1 MMDGTLGIGSW
12 LGQFIARPT
21 HPLKR
26 HRRSGDGLRQTAVV
40 IAIGAT
46 LAAGL
51 FAAGNYV
58 VTGQYAPAVVKGV
71 IKATVDQDG
80 PTIAA
85 TANGNEIYT
94 GSILYIPDD
103 GANCRQLIFDN
114 RNGRFTDN
122 GTSTACKRPIRA
134 ASGRRNNGPPLAQKS
149 SVRVPGSLAAKF
161 RPAIARMH

>member
-1 MMDGTLGIGSW
+1 MLGRTLGIGSW
-12 LGQFIARPT
+12 LGRFMAGPT

-26 HRRSGDGLRQTAVV
+26 RRRSGDGLRQTVVV

-58 VTGQYAPAVVKGV
+58 VAGQYAPAAVNAF
-71 IKATVDQDG
+71 IRAATGPNG
-80 PTIAA
+80 PTVAA
-85 TANGNEIYT
+85 TANRDEIYT

-103 GANCRQLIFDN
+103 GANCRQLLFDN

-122 GTSTACKRPIRA
+122 GSVDCVEASYQSGIGSPKQWSAARA
-134 ASGRRNNGPPLAQKS
+134 KVISNG
-149 SVRVPGSLAAKF
+149 F
-161 RPAIARMH
+161 RDH